1 MSGGVSRRECLAALL
16 LPPHLTPA
24 FARAKRNDQPR
35 IVVLDWGL
43 TSTVLALGIRPVG
56 IAEIELYRRW
66 ADDHPVPPGVQEV
79 GLRTEPN
86 LEVLAALK
94 PDLIITTP
102 FSESV
107 RAYLERIAPTRCF
120 ATYTPEGQPLSRSME
135 VMREIARE
143 VGAETQAEVVI
154 ARIEASLIAAERSLK
169 GRQIDP
175 LLLAGFMDGRHVRI
189 YGPDSL
195 FGNVMARLGIPNAW
209 KRPTNF
215 WGFSLIGIHELAA
228 YPDARLLAVAPVPPD
243 APMNNPHSGLWQTLP
258 FVRAGRVGTLP
269 PCWAF
274 GDVSAAERFAK
285 ILTHALLSE
294 GGHHAG

>member
-1 MSGGVSRRECLAALL
+1 MSGGVSRRECLAGLL
-16 LPPHLTPA
+16 LSSRLTPA
-24 FARAKRNDQPR
+24 SAQAKRSDQPR
-35 IVVLDWGL
+35 LVVLDWGL
-43 TSTVLALGIRPVG
+43 TSTVLALGIEPVG

-66 ADDHPVPPGVQEV
+66 ADDYPVPPGIQEV

-86 LEVLAALK
+86 LEVVAALK

-107 RAYLERIAPTRCF
+107 RAYLERIAPTRSF
-120 ATYTPEGQPLSRSME
+120 ATYTPAGQPLSRSME

-143 VGAETQAEVVI
+143 VGAVNQAEAVL
-154 ARIEASLIAAERSLK
+154 ARIEASLAAARRSLE
-169 GRQIDP
+169 GRQIEP
-175 LLLAGFMDGRHVRI
+175 LLLAGFMDARHVRI

-195 FGNVMARLGIPNAW
+195 FGTVMSRLGIPNAW
-209 KRPTNF
+209 DRLTNF
-215 WGFSLIGIHELAA
+215 WGFSLIGIHELAG
-228 YPDARLLAVAPVPPD
+228 YPEARLLAIAPVPAD
-243 APMNNPHSGLWQTLP
+243 APMNKPHSGLWRTLP

-294 GGHHAG
+294 GGQHAG

>member
-1 MSGGVSRRECLAALL
+1 MSGGISRRECLAALMFSS
-16 LPPHLTPA
+16 PLTPA
-24 FARAKRNDQPR
+24 FAQAKRKDQPR

-66 ADDHPVPPGVQEV
+66 AADYPVPPGIQEV

-86 LEVLAALK
+86 LEVVAALK

-107 RAYLERIAPTRCF
+107 RTYLERMAPTRSF
-120 ATYTPEGQPLSRSME
+120 ATYTPAGQPLSRSME
-135 VMREIARE
+135 VMREIAKE
-143 VGAETQAEVVI
+143 VSAETQAEAVL
-154 ARIEASLIAAERSLK
+154 ARTEASLAAAERSLK

-195 FGNVMARLGIPNAW
+195 FGNVMNRLGIPNAW
-209 KRPTNF
+209 NRPTNF

-228 YPDARLLAVAPVPPD
+228 YPEARLLAVAPVPPD
-243 APMNNPHSGLWQTLP
+243 APLNKQRSGLWRTLP
-258 FVRAGRVGTLP
+258 FVRAGRVETLP

-285 ILTHALLSE
+285 ILTHALVSK
-294 GGHHAG
+294 GGHDAG